1 MSCYHSYVMYGDIRT
16 SHDHAISVEDKLKEL
31 AKPGTVV
38 VHYCPSI
45 PKCLQYR
52 IYLQKEQLSQL
63 HSLKKKAIIC
73 LRGTV

>member
-1 MSCYHSYVMYGDIRT
+1 MYMGYIRT
-16 SHDHAISVEDKLKEL
+16 SHHQAISVEDKLKEL

-52 IYLQKEQLSQL
+52 IYLQKQPLL
-63 HSLKKKAIIC
+63 HS
-73 LRGTV
+73 VS